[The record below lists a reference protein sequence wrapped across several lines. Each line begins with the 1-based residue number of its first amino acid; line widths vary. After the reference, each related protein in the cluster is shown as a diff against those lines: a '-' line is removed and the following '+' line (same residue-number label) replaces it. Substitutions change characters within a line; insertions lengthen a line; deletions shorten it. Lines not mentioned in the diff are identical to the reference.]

1 MSKKAAKQAA
11 QNAPP
16 EFESIVV
23 GCNTWNCKSKI
34 SNANWE
40 SKTIEQVTINQGD
53 SINVKASFIDTR
65 GSASGNIEVKEDTE
79 ISLEH
84 YFYWVH
90 TFNACDA
97 SGLIS
102 ARTDGSGNLRQQVLV
117 GPDLTLLYFEGIP
130 RFYTNPPNTN
140 TNGSGAF
147 GINDADGLPYLV
159 YVSKAAA
166 PNPKAEPLKKRWSMT
181 LKKGSYDPNY
191 IAELITRNMSRQ
203 KTKRVYNVLQ
213 SNQKPTEPS
222 STLNI
227 PTDNTF
233 NSAVPLNSSV
243 WANEANNTAQNTFYD
258 SKNPNVYLGIPGQ
271 NTLPTEFDYNLPP
284 DNVDDMPFL
293 FTPSIHSHPLLTNG
307 DSQIWCSIP
316 HWNANGLNNLS
327 NINAGT
333 YNELGN
339 DQGQLNITL
348 HPLIS
353 DVRSMSPA
361 VVITAPGE
369 TGLPYYTIL
378 PFYSQNNSGANGT
391 NGGLFP
397 VTFGATQMSLTYNN
411 EGNQLFSFSYMH
423 SPILAFLDNQSTAV
437 TECTAHMYTTQVQAG
452 NLTSQFYTTQI
463 DKKSGILLHKMEPR
477 GFWEQLGF
485 DVDAITTDFTN
496 KRKAYQMTYNEFNA
510 KTTGGF
516 SGSSNIFN
524 PIFKTIGS
532 ADQPSVADT
541 EIVFLQAEPNGSVG
555 PIITAYSP
563 NLVVGSTYRV
573 VRLGLGFVNGGSETN
588 CIYWLIVGGTNT
600 MAVGETFVATTTGF
614 NYEGFTI
621 PPTDDFWDWDQG
633 ASNGSPLVELV
644 GQPGVTT
651 TQIQNLYFEVEST
664 NSLDAVRIP
673 EQRDSAGH
681 YLIEITAYP
690 SIYLDDNTK
699 REIKSIVSTYYVSGG
714 SFVSGVF
721 SDSYSYYHV
730 GSPMTISNLKIRLLD
745 PVSMKEIANLGP
757 NSSVYLQINKMLTQQ
772 EVAQVEN

>member
-1 MSKKAAKQAA
+1 MSKAAKQAA

-23 GCNTWNCKSKI
+23 GCNTWNCHSKI

-40 SKTIEQVTINQGD
+40 NKINEQIDISQGD

-65 GSASGNIEVKEDTE
+65 GSASGNIEVPQDTI

-90 TFNACDA
+90 TFNAA
-97 SGLIS
+97 KGGQLIS
-102 ARTDGSGNLRQQVLV
+102 AQTDGSGNLAQQVLTA
-117 GPDLTLLYFEGIP
+117 PPLDLSYQGSEHPQF
-130 RFYTNPPNTN
+130 FTNPPGTQV
-140 TNGSGAF
+140 NGF
-147 GINDADGLPYLV
+147 GTFGPNDADGLPYLV
-159 YVSKAAA
+159 YVSKVAN
-166 PNPKAEPLKKRWSMT
+166 PNPKAEPLKKKWSMM

-191 IAELITRNMSRQ
+191 IAELITRSMSRQ
-203 KTKRVYNVLQ
+203 KTKRVYNVLG
-213 SNQKPTEPS
+213 SNQKPTTAT
-222 STLNI
+222 STLNV
-227 PTDNTF
+227 PTDNTY
-233 NSAVPLNSSV
+233 NSAVPLNSNV
-243 WANEANNTAQNTFYD
+243 WANEGSTTAQNTFYD
-258 SKNPNVYLGIPGQ
+258 SKNPQVYLGAPGQ
-271 NTLPTEFDYNLPP
+271 NALPTEFDYNLAP
-284 DNVDDMPFL
+284 DNIDDMPFL
-293 FTPSIHSHPLLTNG
+293 FTPSMHSAPLTTDG
-307 DSQIWCSIP
+307 ASHVIWSAIP
-316 HWNANGLNNLS
+316 HWNSKGLND
-327 NINAGT
+327 
-333 YNELGN
+333 LGN
-339 DQGQLNITL
+339 FNSTTGEAQGYLNITL

-361 VVITAPGE
+361 VALTAAGE
-369 TGLPYYTIL
+369 TGELPYYTML

-391 NGGLFP
+391 NGGIFP

-437 TECTAHMYTTQVQAG
+437 TECTAHMYTTFANAN

-485 DVDAITTDFTN
+485 NVDAITSDFTN
-496 KRKAYQMTYNEFNA
+496 KRKAFQMTYNEFNA

-532 ADQPSVADT
+532 ADQPNVADT

-555 PIITAYSP
+555 PIISAYSP

-600 MAVGETFVATTTGF
+600 MAVGNEFVATTNGF

-633 ASNGSPLVELV
+633 ASNGGPLVELI

-681 YLIEITAYP
+681 ILIEITAYP
-690 SIYLDDNTK
+690 SIYLDDNAK
-699 REIKSIVSTYYVSGG
+699 REIKSIVSNYYVTQG
-714 SFVSGVF
+714 SFISGSF
-721 SDSYSYYHV
+721 SDSYSYFHV
-730 GSPMTISNLKIRLLD
+730 GAPMTISNLKIRILD
-745 PVSMKEIANLGP
+745 PVTLNELANLGP
-757 NSSVYLQINKMLTQQ
+757 NSSVYLQINRMLTQQ
-772 EVAQVEN
+772 AIAQVEN